1 MTILSTLLRP
11 KNLVIAG
18 AITALLVFAFYQ
30 GANTAS
36 NLVAVETF
44 NDAPDYFITKVH
56 VKTFDKQGKLT
67 ESLKTEQTRHYE
79 ATSKTLLVSPIVE
92 RSSLTGNWLA
102 KAETGIIEDDNK
114 DIILTGNAHATK
126 WHLQSENIEMF
137 SDSVPYLDRDKSL
150 TSYGNA
156 PLIPAHGENCA
167 EKLSNYHHSKKDLI
181 TKSVTGL
188 YEIAK

>member
-1 MTILSTLLRP
+1 MTILSTLVRP

-18 AITALLVFAFYQ
+18 ATTALLVFAFYQ

-56 VKTFDKQGKLT
+56 VKTFDQQGKLT

-79 ATSKTLLVSPIVE
+79 AMSKTLLVSPIVE

-126 WHLQSENIEMF
+126 WHLQSEKIEML
-137 SDSVPYLDRDKSL
+137 SDSVHYLDRDKSL

-156 PLIPAHGENCA
+156 TLISAQGETSA
-167 EKLSNYHHSKKDLI
+167 EQIVTYINSENVFM
-181 TKSVTGL
+181 TKSVRGI
-188 YEIAK
+188 YETAN

>member
-1 MTILSTLLRP
+1 MTILSTLVRP

-56 VKTFDKQGKLT
+56 VKTFDQQGKLT

-79 ATSKTLLVSPIVE
+79 AMSKTLLVSPIVE

-126 WHLQSENIEMF
+126 WHLQSEKIEMF
-137 SDSVPYLDRDKSL
+137 SDSVHYLDRDKSL

-156 PLIPAHGENCA
+156 TLISSQGETSA
-167 EKLSNYHHSKKDLI
+167 EQIVTYINSENVFM
-181 TKSVTGL
+181 TKSVRGI
-188 YEIAK
+188 YETAN